1 MALEIGSILRNRYR
15 IDGVL
20 GQGGMG
26 AVYRAFDLNL
36 GVEVAVKEN
45 LFTTEEF
52 ERQFEREAQILAR
65 LRHPNLPRV
74 SDHFV
79 IEGEGQYLVMDFI
92 QGIDIREHLEKEGP
106 ISEKVALP
114 WFLDISDALSYLHS
128 QTPPILHRD
137 IKPGNIKIMP
147 NGKAILVDFGL
158 AKFFEKGGATTTG
171 AKAMTPG
178 FSPPEQY
185 GTGGTDPRTD
195 VYSLGATMY
204 AALTATIPEDAIE
217 RAMGHTNLTSIRKI
231 DPNITPSVARVIEKA
246 LEVKPRNR
254 YQSVAA
260 FASALS
266 GSGTASQSTVVRP
279 FQRIDDSVR
288 NSDTARLMDDTL
300 NSLRTTQEK
309 PSRLPMTILLGSVA
323 VIIAAGLLYM
333 GSNLGNLFNGDE
345 TSAVITNE
353 LGTVI
358 SPEQTDENEDSEETP
373 VSSPA
378 ADGTGSISEADA
390 THIAETEA
398 ALLTATPTGGGV
410 GQIAYASDK
419 SGVPQIYLINLD
431 GTDERQL
438 TDFEEGAC
446 QPAWSPSGY
455 RLAFTTPCLKNRD
468 DYAGS
473 NIWLVSID
481 VAGNIGNPEPLLLGQ
496 GGNFDPAWSPDG
508 KRIAFTSL
516 REGRPQI
523 FVTNLETGDLLNVND
538 DLGYN
543 YQPTWAPTGDEIM
556 FKSDRGGESSIWSV
570 PNTGGEAKV
579 FSRGE
584 YKDDSNPDWSKD
596 GQFILFV
603 RRNPDSPPNLV
614 IAPYEDLG
622 FVNSRVCVEGKLS
635 GAPMSEPIWSPDG
648 NWIAFETWP
657 DGTNHN
663 IALVSSSCSGYAEI
677 TTDPA
682 YDFDVSWRPIP

>member
-1 MALEIGSILRNRYR
+1 MALEIGSILRSRYR

-26 AVYRAFDLNL
+26 AVYKAFDLNL

-92 QGIDIREHLEKEGP
+92 QGVDIRERLEKEGP
-106 ISEKVALP
+106 IPEKEALP
-114 WFLDISDALSYLHS
+114 WFLEISDALSYLHG
-128 QTPPILHRD
+128 QNPPILHRD

-147 NGKAILVDFGL
+147 SGKAILVDFGL

-195 VYSLGATMY
+195 VYSLGATLY

-217 RAMGHTNLTSIRKI
+217 RAMGHTNLSPIRKI
-231 DPNITPSVARVIEKA
+231 SPKITPSVARVIEKA

-260 FASALS
+260 FASALG

-279 FQRIDDSVR
+279 FPRIDDSVR
-288 NSDTARLMDDTL
+288 NSDTSRLMDDTL

-309 PSRLPMTILLGSVA
+309 PSRLPLTILLGSVA
-323 VIIAAGLLYM
+323 IIIAAGLLYM
-333 GSNLGNLFNGDE
+333 GSNLEELFSGNS
-345 TSAVITNE
+345 TSAVITNA

-358 SPEQTDENEDSEETP
+358 EPDQTAENGDTLESPA
-373 VSSPA
+373 SSPIV
-378 ADGTGSISEADA
+378 DNTGSASTADA
-390 THIAETEA
+390 TRLAETET

-419 SGVPQIYLINLD
+419 SGIPQIYLINLD
-431 GTDERQL
+431 GTDESQL

-446 QPAWSPSGY
+446 QPAWDPEGY
-455 RLAFTTPCLKNRD
+455 RLAFITPCLKNRD

-473 NIWLVSID
+473 NIWLISID
-481 VAGNIGNPEPLLLGQ
+481 VAGNVSAPEPLLMGP
-496 GGNFDPAWSPDG
+496 GGNFDPAWAPDG
-508 KRIAFTSL
+508 IRIAFTSL

-523 FVTNLETGDLLNVND
+523 FVTDLDTGDLLNVNN

-543 YQPTWAPTGDEIM
+543 YQPTWSPTGEEIM
-556 FKSDRGGESSIWSV
+556 FKSDRGGENAIWSV
-570 PNTGGEAKV
+570 PDSGGEARI

-584 YKDDSNPDWSKD
+584 NKDDSNPDWSKD

-603 RRNPDSPPNLV
+603 RRNPGSPPNLV
-614 IAPYEDLG
+614 TASYEELG
-622 FVNSRVCVEGKLS
+622 FIDSRVCVEGKLS
-635 GAPMSEPIWSPDG
+635 GVPMSEPKWSPDG

-677 TTDPA
+677 TTDLA

>member
-1 MALEIGSILRNRYR
+1 MALKIGSLLRSRYR

-26 AVYRAFDLNL
+26 AVYKAFDLNL

-92 QGIDIREHLEKEGP
+92 QGVDIRERLEKDGP
-106 ISEKVALP
+106 IPEREALP
-114 WFLDISDALSYLHS
+114 WFLEISDALSYLHS

-158 AKFFEKGGATTTG
+158 AKIFEKGGATTTG

-195 VYSLGATMY
+195 VYSLGATLY

-217 RAMGHTNLTSIRKI
+217 RAMGHTNLTPIRKI
-231 DPNITPSVARVIEKA
+231 NPNITPSVARVIEKA

-254 YQSVAA
+254 YQSAAA

-266 GSGTASQSTVVRP
+266 GSGTANQATVVRP
-279 FQRIDDSVR
+279 FQRIEDTVR
-288 NSDTARLMDDTL
+288 NSDTSRLMDDTL
-300 NSLRTTQEK
+300 NSLRTTREK
-309 PSRLPMTILLGSVA
+309 PSRLPITILLSSVA
-323 VIIAAGLLYM
+323 VIITAGLLYM
-333 GSNLGNLFNGDE
+333 AANFGELFNGNG
-345 TSAVITNE
+345 TQAVVTNA

-358 SPEQTDENEDSEETP
+358 DPAQTDEDNGTTTSLEPSSTVEET
-373 VSSPA
+373 
-378 ADGTGSISEADA
+378 GSLSVADA
-390 THIAETEA
+390 TRIAETET

-431 GTDERQL
+431 GTDEHQL
-438 TDFEEGAC
+438 TDLEEGAC
-446 QPAWSPSGY
+446 QPAWDPSGTQ
-455 RLAFTTPCLKNRD
+455 LAITTPCLKSRD

-473 NIWLVSID
+473 NIWLLSID
-481 VAGNIGNPEPLLLGQ
+481 VVGNVSAPEPLLLGPA
-496 GGNFDPAWSPDG
+496 GNFDPAWSPDG
-508 KRIAFTSL
+508 SRIAFTSL
-516 REGRPQI
+516 RDGRAQI
-523 FVTNLETGDLLNVND
+523 YVTDLDSGDLLNVND

-543 YQPTWAPTGDEIM
+543 YQPTWSPTGEEIM
-556 FKSDRGGESSIWSV
+556 FKSERGGESSIWSV
-570 PNTGGEAKV
+570 PASGGEARV

-596 GQFILFV
+596 GQFLLFV
-603 RRNPDSPPNLV
+603 RRNPDSPPYLV
-614 IAPYEDLG
+614 AARYEDLG
-622 FVNSRVCVEGKLS
+622 FVDSRICVEGKLS
-635 GAPMSEPIWSPDG
+635 GSPMSEPQWSPDG
-648 NWIAFETWP
+648 NWIVFETWP

-663 IALVSSSCSGYAEI
+663 IALISSSCSGYAEI

-682 YDFDVSWRPIP
+682 YDFDASWRPVP

>member
-1 MALEIGSILRNRYR
+1 MALEIGSLLRSRYR

-26 AVYRAFDLNL
+26 AVYKAFDLNL

-92 QGIDIREHLEKEGP
+92 QGVDIRERLEKDGP
-106 ISEKVALP
+106 ISEKEALP
-114 WFLDISDALSYLHS
+114 WFLEISDALSYLHC
-128 QTPPILHRD
+128 QEPPILHRD

-195 VYSLGATMY
+195 VYSLGATLY

-217 RAMGHTNLTSIRKI
+217 RAMGHSNLTPIRKI
-231 DPNITPSVARVIEKA
+231 NPNITPSVARVIEKA

-266 GSGTASQSTVVRP
+266 GSGTANQATVVRP
-279 FQRIDDSVR
+279 FQRIEDTVR
-288 NSDTARLMDDTL
+288 NSDTSRLMDDTL
-300 NSLRTTQEK
+300 NSLRTTREK
-309 PSRLPMTILLGSVA
+309 PSRLPITILLGSVA
-323 VIIAAGLLYM
+323 VIIAAGMLYM
-333 GSNLGNLFNGDE
+333 GANFGELFNGNG
-345 TSAVITNE
+345 TQPVVTNA

-358 SPEQTDENEDSEETP
+358 DPSQTDESGETVASLEPSPTVEET
-373 VSSPA
+373 
-378 ADGTGSISEADA
+378 GSLSGADA
-390 THIAETEA
+390 TRVAETET

-419 SGVPQIYLINLD
+419 SGIPQIYLINLD
-431 GTDERQL
+431 GTDEHQL
-438 TDFEEGAC
+438 TDLEEGAC
-446 QPAWSPSGY
+446 QPAWDPSGM
-455 RLAFTTPCLKNRD
+455 RLAFITPCLKNRD
-468 DYAGS
+468 DYPGS
-473 NIWLVSID
+473 NIWLISLDVS
-481 VAGNIGNPEPLLLGQ
+481 GNVGTPEPLLLGPA
-496 GGNFDPAWSPDG
+496 GNFDPAWSPDG

-516 REGRPQI
+516 RDSRAQI
-523 FVTNLETGDLLNVND
+523 YVTELGSGDLLNVND

-543 YQPTWAPTGDEIM
+543 YQPTWSPTGEEIM
-556 FKSDRGGESSIWSV
+556 FKSERGGESSIWFV
-570 PNTGGEAKV
+570 PATGGEARV

-584 YKDDSNPDWSKD
+584 YKDDSSPDWSKD
-596 GQFILFV
+596 GQFLLFV
-603 RRNPDSPPNLV
+603 RRNPDSPPYLV
-614 IAPYEDLG
+614 AARYEDLG
-622 FVNSRVCVEGKLS
+622 FVDSRICVEGKLS
-635 GAPMSEPIWSPDG
+635 GAPMAEPQWSPDG
-648 NWIAFETWP
+648 NWIVFETWP

-663 IALVSSSCSGYAEI
+663 IALISSSCSGYAEI

-682 YDFDVSWRPIP
+682 YDFDASWRPVP